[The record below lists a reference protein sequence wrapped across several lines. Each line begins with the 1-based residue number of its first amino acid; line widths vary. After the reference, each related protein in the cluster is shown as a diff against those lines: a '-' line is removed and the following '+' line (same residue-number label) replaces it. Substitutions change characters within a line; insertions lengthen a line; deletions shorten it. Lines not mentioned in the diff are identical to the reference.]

1 MFCFQIYSLIT
12 NCKHSDCD
20 WNCDWDVNCD
30 DCYRNGLSNCIRED
44 VESVDD
50 CQEACSN
57 FNSCVGFDYRIWSD
71 STTSCLLYPSSS
83 SGSQLLWSDCPSGYY
98 LAEHFYTGEGFATQ
112 EHLLTT
118 ATTSN
123 DLVAQS
129 ETGHSCYAKISGK
142 ITKYYRTTFIHL
154 FFQFFVKFWTYNKS
168 FIFI

>member
-12 NCKHSDCD
+12 NCKHFDCD

-30 DCYRNGLSNCIRED
+30 DCYRNGLSNCIRDD
-44 VESVDD
+44 VESVED

-129 ETGHSCYAKISGK
+129 ETGRSCYAKISGK

-154 FFQFFVKFWTYNKS
+154 SHK
-168 FIFI
+168 IFCKILNI